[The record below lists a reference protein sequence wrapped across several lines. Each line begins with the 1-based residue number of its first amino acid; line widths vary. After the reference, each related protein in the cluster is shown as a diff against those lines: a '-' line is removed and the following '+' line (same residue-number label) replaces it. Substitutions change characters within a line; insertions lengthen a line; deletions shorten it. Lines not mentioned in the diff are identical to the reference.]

1 MRSLSEHCSRMTE
14 DLTAAATGNA
24 MGNDRTEPG
33 PLPKLV
39 FVYGE
44 TSGLSRR
51 VESYLAQ
58 VLQSRGNHDT
68 FDLVR
73 VSFERQPKL
82 VEQLGVSETPTLLVI
97 DGGRI
102 EARVEK
108 PRNRLEIQAGLER
121 WLK

>member
-1 MRSLSEHCSRMTE
+1 
-14 DLTAAATGNA
+14 
-24 MGNDRTEPG
+24 
-33 PLPKLV
+33 V